1 MSDVA
6 WHDDGL
12 ALGNIGNV
20 FVNVFR
26 QRGTLPRIAQVRARL
41 EKLILQYPEGIAQ
54 ILVFEETSIDGTVRA
69 DERAAG
75 TEMAKQ
81 FAPNTLALAYVF
93 EGGGFRA
100 ASARMVLSAIR
111 LVSRS
116 EYPNRIF
123 SSVPEGTSWL
133 GEQLPGADMRR
144 VAALIEE
151 LRGIIPRAA

>member
-12 ALGNIGNV
+12 AVGNIGNV
-20 FVNVFR
+20 MVNVFR

-41 EKLILQYPEGIAQ
+41 EKLVAQYPEGVAQ

-75 TEMAKQ
+75 TELAKQ
-81 FAPNTLALAYVF
+81 FASNILALAYVF

-100 ASARMVLSAIR
+100 TSARMVLSAIR

-116 EYPNRIF
+116 QYPNRIC
-123 SSVPEGTSWL
+123 SSVPEGTRWL
-133 GEQLPGADMRR
+133 GEQLPGSDMRR
-144 VAALIEE
+144 VAALIDE
-151 LRGIIPRAA
+151 LRGIIPRVA